1 MDYRDRITAEAAAL
15 FMKYG
20 VRAVTMDSIAHELGM
35 SKRTIYE
42 HFSDKDTLLENVIR
56 TMAEKQKVV
65 FREIMDKSGNV
76 IEAVFEILRVASSH
90 FRTSSPTY
98 LTELK
103 KYHYGVYEKLCKK
116 SDIRNFEM
124 SLMMLRRGVEEKI
137 FRDDLNIDIVN
148 SGIHAAIDITR
159 DNQYLPDRQFSRTDI
174 INDLLINY
182 LRGISTEKGRK
193 LIDKYTNQKNFE
205 FNG

>member
-98 LTELK
+98 LIEMK
-103 KYHYGVYEKLCKK
+103 KYHYGVYENLCRK

-124 SLMMLRRGVEEKI
+124 SLNMLRRGVKEKI

-159 DNQYLPDRQFSRTDI
+159 DNQYLPDRQFSRADI